1 MDNDWQGVAQ
11 AELNR
16 AAQARRWLRIIL
28 PVVAAAFMA
37 VMCAGPLAVPATM
50 MWFEGLAC
58 PAGQHL
64 EVLEVL
70 DIEVDPPETR
80 QVVYCVDAEG
90 QGTLAGARPFAVM
103 WTAYFA
109 IFVVLTFTLVA
120 VVGRAWQW
128 FFGLP
133 KRRLDWETE
142 REARALLAAG
152 KRDEAVRLLRDR
164 TGAGPRW
171 AQQYVDVI
179 ARRSGP
185 PKSA

>member
-1 MDNDWQGVAQ
+1 MDNGWQGATQ

-16 AAQARRWLRIIL
+16 AARARRWLRLIL
-28 PVVAAAFMA
+28 PIAAAAFAA

-50 MWFEGLAC
+50 AWFEGLAC

-70 DIEVDPPETR
+70 DIEVTPPETR

-90 QGTLAGARPFAVM
+90 QGVLAGVRPFGVM
-103 WTAYFA
+103 WTVYFA
-109 IFVVLTFTLVA
+109 IFVVLAFALVA
-120 VVGRAWQW
+120 AGGRAWQW

-133 KRRLDWETE
+133 KRRVEWETE

-152 KRDEAVRLLRDR
+152 KRDEAVRLLRDK

-171 AQQYVDVI
+171 AQQHVDVI
-179 ARRSGP
+179 SKKP
-185 PKSA
+185 LH

>member
-1 MDNDWQGVAQ
+1 MNNDWRAATQ

-28 PVVAAAFMA
+28 PIAAAAFAA
-37 VMCAGPLAVPATM
+37 VMCAGPLAIPATM
-50 MWFEGLAC
+50 AWFEGLTC

-70 DIEVDPPETR
+70 DIEVNPPETR

-103 WTAYFA
+103 WTAFFV
-109 IFVVLTFTLVA
+109 IFVVLAFVLGVA
-120 VVGRAWQW
+120 GGRVWQW

-133 KRRLDWETE
+133 KRRLEWETE

-152 KRDEAVRLLRDR
+152 KRDDAVRLLREK

-171 AQQYVDVI
+171 AQQYVEVM
-179 ARRSGP
+179 S
-185 PKSA
+185 KKTLH